1 MSHTVKDLGVTVD
14 VSLKFADHINS
25 ITAKALRR
33 VGLLFKCL
41 ITRDH
46 NILVK
51 AFNSYVR
58 PVLEYANASSIW
70 SPTQIGL
77 INRLES
83 VQRRF
88 TKRLPGIGHLT

>member
-1 MSHTVKDLGVTVD
+1 MRSYDQDGNTKIADTSQQYRVIYVIARKD

-33 VGLLFKCL
+33 VGLLFKCF

-51 AFNSYVR
+51 AFNTYVP
-58 PVLEYANASSIW
+58 PVLEYASSIW
-70 SPTQIGL
+70 SPTQIG
-77 INRLES
+77 
-83 VQRRF
+83 
-88 TKRLPGIGHLT
+88 